1 MLIPAPSIKPSGR
14 RGEIRQP
21 KSRPESN
28 RRRRGK
34 FSLQMALEELWRCH
48 LLLDALDCN
57 LLIVVS
63 GALYIRSGSL
73 SECIDPRSGLKN
85 PIKCVAARR
94 WRWGSG
100 RGHIPPEARLFSLQ
114 LSVHP
119 VLYSGVVLALIS
131 TLSPSVR
138 IRDPFLCRIIKEAPF
153 ISPFFL
159 SSNKMGNR
167 WNDKHTFGAA
177 STHCFISD
185 YCGAHTPKQPQ
196 PIDLSI

>member
-1 MLIPAPSIKPSGR
+1 MISHEYSVDVRHFVVPLWCNWHPQWPSNIYKQNSTFNKVKFQLNGSIVSSVLIPLSSIKPSGR
-14 RGEIRQP
+14 RGEICQP
-21 KSRPESN
+21 KSRSESN
-28 RRRRGK
+28 CRRRGK

-48 LLLDALDCN
+48 LLLSALDCN

-94 WRWGSG
+94 WRWGSR

-119 VLYSGVVLALIS
+119 VL
-131 TLSPSVR
+131 
-138 IRDPFLCRIIKEAPF
+138 
-153 ISPFFL
+153 
-159 SSNKMGNR
+159 
-167 WNDKHTFGAA
+167 
-177 STHCFISD
+177 
-185 YCGAHTPKQPQ
+185 
-196 PIDLSI
+196 SIPARCLPW